1 MCSSDLERLVRLDGR
16 NASFRLGL
24 GAALAAGGELE
35 RGLGELRTG
44 TELAPQ
50 RGDGWRKRAV
60 VEDALLLCADA
71 SASWERAVALGEQRP
86 QSGGSRCAESG

>member
-1 MCSSDLERLVRLDGR
+1 MIPWLERFQPFPPLACALAEP
-16 NASFRLGL
+16 NGL
-24 GAALAAGGELE
+24 LAAGGELE

-71 SASWERAVALGEQRP
+71 SASWERAVGLGEDRP
-86 QSGGSRCAESG
+86 PSGGARCTQSG